1 MHENEDFLNNTS
13 NKVKYD
19 PMIFKFSVS
28 MGNIVNFDEQ
38 KKLFLSLFG
47 PFYGIFY
54 PKNDLNL
61 GPCNK
66 STY

>member
-28 MGNIVNFDEQ
+28 MGNIVNFDNERKKNCFYRYLDPFMVYFIQ
-38 KKLFLSLFG
+38 KTTL
-47 PFYGIFY
+47 I
-54 PKNDLNL
+54 
-61 GPCNK
+61 
-66 STY
+66 